1 MSNELQQMQDEQELI
16 QQLRARGDTAS
27 LQYANQVQ
35 KDYRDRQME
44 ALSQDVY
51 KAANG
56 EGHPPLGWV
65 RLSEHPELFRQYA
78 RDLRMSDAELNEAL
92 HSDQSG
98 FRAEVYIPDPQILGP
113 SFKPTVAFKGSSGEV
128 KTSDGKHHDTTI
140 EDFLGNNGPQ
150 SVGLETDYYDRAM
163 GLGLE
168 FKIHNIVVDFAGH
181 SLAGGMASAA
191 AAVTGYSAT
200 TFNAA
205 GLHPLTAK
213 RFCDQNNI
221 PLYDASQ
228 HVTAYQVKG
237 ELLNDG
243 VQGNI
248 HAMDNSERAQ
258 LAMVL
263 KEVSNLGTR
272 LPDARHALNEWMQR
286 IDLPLQAQQSTLA
299 FMDKVAHGNA
309 DQLLRDLPLAS
320 GQVQLLEAMTRD
332 AHGDLV
338 PRDATMGL
346 PELSARLAPVMEVL
360 SVASL
365 GARAGDTLGA
375 VTSLPQH
382 LGGNV
387 LHGVGAN
394 VRHAGELRGEAA
406 QINTQM
412 DGEMRR
418 QTEHVAV
425 AAAAHARVAGAEI
438 SAQIDQAV
446 GHARQWGTS
455 LDAAVLRGIGHVVTH
470 DAQQR
475 LAMQADALERTGQ
488 RAVVQGAMQ
497 ATADRLAGEHDAAAL
512 RRAGLS
518 AEHATTAFANDYGQ
532 AQHDASAQ
540 AGEWVGRQLDGAGNA
555 VQRVGDY
562 QHEAFTATGA
572 AVTGLS
578 ATGVALSTAA
588 LPSGQAHLNKA
599 VDAVRHAAP
608 TGNEAFQRH
617 LMGAT
622 VAPSMDYYVQ
632 QREAAARE
640 YLQHTPSL
648 ERPPHAPVT
657 EHAPSKHEAAAKQ
670 TPSIP
675 DHLRDFRHPDHPMQQ
690 PYQRALTKVH
700 AMEDLNKV
708 PHGEHSE
715 RMAAALVDTLHEA
728 RFGSLDRLELRGA
741 GKHAQVVA
749 HQSRPSVYMPE
760 RDVSVSVE
768 HALSRTVGQR
778 ADDWSKRA
786 MPHVH
791 EPLPAIAAE
800 WRPDP
805 RTLPPHDLRHPDHPQ
820 HALYRQVHTHVA
832 DAYGKAGIPRSD
844 TQLEHATAATLLQAQ
859 VTQVDWTQ
867 GNQVFVAQDRASGVI
882 GPQSPLVIRQPDHV
896 YGYRNDIVP
905 AQAMQH
911 APEHSFQQMGQV
923 AQQQAHEH
931 QQFEMQ
937 RAHVGAQTPAMGLPG
952 GGR

>member
-1 MSNELQQMQDEQELI
+1 MMSNELQQMNDEQELI
-16 QQLRARGDTAS
+16 QELRARGDTAS

-92 HSDQSG
+92 HPDQSG
-98 FRAEVYIPDPQILGP
+98 FRAEVYIPDPKILGP
-113 SFKPTVAFKGSSGEV
+113 GFKPTVAFKGSSGEV
-128 KTSDGKHHDTTI
+128 KTSDGKHHDTTF

-150 SVGLETDYYDRAM
+150 SIGLETDYYDRAM
-163 GLGLE
+163 GLGLDFE
-168 FKIHNIVVDFAGH
+168 RHHMVVDFAGH
-181 SLAGGMASAA
+181 SLAGGMAAAA

-200 TFNAA
+200 TFNPA

-213 RFCDQNNI
+213 RF
-221 PLYDASQ
+221 AEQ
-228 HVTAYQVKG
+228 HHIEVFDTNHLVTAYQVKG

-248 HAMDNSERAQ
+248 HGMDGSERAQ

-309 DQLLRDLPLAS
+309 DQLLRDLPLAT

-346 PELSARLAPVMEVL
+346 PELSARLVPVMEVL

-382 LGGNV
+382 WGGDT

-394 VRHAGELRGEAA
+394 VRHAGDLRGEAA

-412 DGEMRR
+412 DGEMQR
-418 QTEHVAV
+418 QTEHLAV

-438 SAQIDQAV
+438 SAQLDQAV
-446 GHARQWGTS
+446 GHARQWGAS
-455 LDAAVLRGIGHVVTH
+455 LDAAALRGIGHVVTH

-475 LAMQADALERTGQ
+475 LATQADALERAGQ
-488 RAVVQGAMQ
+488 RAVAEGTMQ

-512 RRAGLS
+512 RRAGLTT
-518 AEHATTAFANDYGQ
+518 EHAATAFANDYGQ

-540 AGEWVGRQLDGAGNA
+540 AGQWVGRQLDGAGNT

-562 QHEAFTATGA
+562 QREAFTATGA

-578 ATGVALSTAA
+578 ATGAALSTAA
-588 LPSGQAHLNKA
+588 LPSGHARLNNA
-599 VDAVRHAAP
+599 VDAVRQAAP
-608 TGNEAFQRH
+608 TGSEAFQRH

-622 VAPSMDYYVQ
+622 VTPSMDYYVQ
-632 QREAAARE
+632 KREAAARE
-640 YLQHTPSL
+640 YLQRTPSL
-648 ERPPHAPVT
+648 ERQPHVPVT
-657 EHAPSKHEAAAKQ
+657 ERAPTKHEAAAKQ
-670 TPSIP
+670 APSIP
-675 DHLRDFRHPDHPMQQ
+675 DHLRDFRHPDHPMHQ

-700 AMEDLNKV
+700 TMEDMNKV
-708 PHGEHSE
+708 PHGQHSE
-715 RMAAALVDTLHEA
+715 RMAAAVVDTLHEA

-741 GKHAQVVA
+741 GKHTQVVA
-749 HQSRPSVYMPE
+749 HQSRPSVYLPE

-768 HALSRTVGQR
+768 HALSRTVEQR

-786 MPHVH
+786 MPHLH

-800 WRPDP
+800 RHPDP
-805 RTLPPHDLRHPDHPQ
+805 RMLPPHDLRHPDHPQ

-832 DAYGKAGIPRSD
+832 DAYAKAGIPRSA

-859 VTQVDWTQ
+859 VTQVDWFQ
-867 GNQVFVAQDRASGVI
+867 GHQVFLTQDRASGII

-911 APEHSFQQMGQV
+911 APEHSFQQNRSC
-923 AQQQAHEH
+923 ASHAACT
-931 QQFEMQ
+931 
-937 RAHVGAQTPAMGLPG
+937 RAFVSADGAGGAATSARTPAV
-952 GGR
+952 